1 MVYPKSNFYSQ
12 EVFGFNHILRI
23 GRTMVL
29 VYLKMEIGPPYEIR
43 MVYLKFDKW
52 SPVCLIKYVWLNIF
66 QHFGPRYELIH
77 TYGLFGTEE

>member
-1 MVYPKSNFYSQ
+1 M
-12 EVFGFNHILRI
+12 
-23 GRTMVL
+23 

-52 SPVCLIKYVWLNIF
+52 SPVCLNKYVWLNIF

-77 TYGLFGTEE
+77 TYGLFGTEEYFHVLIMFGI

>member
-1 MVYPKSNFYSQ
+1 M
-12 EVFGFNHILRI
+12 
-23 GRTMVL
+23 

-66 QHFGPRYELIH
+66 QHFGPRYELI
-77 TYGLFGTEE
+77 

>member
-1 MVYPKSNFYSQ
+1 M
-12 EVFGFNHILRI
+12 
-23 GRTMVL
+23 

-77 TYGLFGTEE
+77 TYGLFGTEEYFHVLIMFGI